1 MQTHEFYQKYAN
13 TPLDKRFNFLSH
25 DFTDILNCMTLN
37 DVYQEIK
44 AIDDKIRPDI
54 IRKEKLLKAV
64 DKFIK

>member
-1 MQTHEFYQKYAN
+1 MQGKDFYQKYSELA
-13 TPLDKRFNFLSH
+13 LSKRFILLSN
-25 DFTDILNCMTLN
+25 DFTDILNGKTLN

-54 IRKEKLLKAV
+54 IRKQKLVEAV